1 MAHTPRQS
9 HRGVHDATLVV
20 LLYMVPTAGMATEI
34 FTARDY
40 TTVQNKRQQG
50 QDGTLLQG
58 SESPA
63 CSMNIVD
70 MGVGAGEWQ
79 SGE

>member
-1 MAHTPRQS
+1 
-9 HRGVHDATLVV
+9 
-20 LLYMVPTAGMATEI
+20 MVPTAGMATEI

-50 QDGTLLQG
+50 QDGTLLLQG

>member
-1 MAHTPRQS
+1 M
-9 HRGVHDATLVV
+9 HDATLVV
-20 LLYMVPTAGMATEI
+20 LLYMVPTAGVPTAGMATEI

-50 QDGTLLQG
+50 QDGTLLLQG

>member
-1 MAHTPRQS
+1 
-9 HRGVHDATLVV
+9 
-20 LLYMVPTAGMATEI
+20 MATEI
-34 FTARDY
+34 FTAHDY

-50 QDGTLLQG
+50 QDGNLLLQG